1 VTSNEKDLLIPAR
14 EGTLNMLRAAA
25 KEPSVKRVVITSS
38 FAALNQLGQD
48 PYANPPIVY
57 DESVWNPIT
66 WEEAVKGVPR
76 MGYQASKK
84 YAELAAF
91 GTPSPKSSSNEDF
104 VEKEKPQFSITT
116 LCPPMV
122 YGPFIHSPGSLDQ
135 LNESNSQLWK
145 IISSGKDAEVPDA
158 HTPLFVDVRDIAL
171 AHVLALETPKAA
183 NQRYTVVGAQYSN
196 QEV

>member
-1 VTSNEKDLLIPAR
+1 
-14 EGTLNMLRAAA
+14 
-25 KEPSVKRVVITSS
+25 
-38 FAALNQLGQD
+38 
-48 PYANPPIVY
+48 
-57 DESVWNPIT
+57 
-66 WEEAVKGVPR
+66 
-76 MGYQASKK
+76 
-84 YAELAAF
+84 
-91 GTPSPKSSSNEDF
+91 
-104 VEKEKPQFSITT
+104 
-116 LCPPMV
+116 MV